1 MSVNDKFGLGYGD
14 YRYGS
19 ILSYENEV
27 LQTMCMNKAS
37 DLEDTSV
44 NDRYANG
51 MHVVPSPM
59 TGNYIPSGPDV
70 EIDYS
75 KFIYGPKQTSVD
87 ESDSK
92 PFEYASCESES
103 SVETTTSMP
112 EPIQSCRILRIPLL
126 HTLSCLVHLEAPP
139 SLDYVTGPEYPP
151 SSEFVPESVYPEF
164 MPVEDDIPPAKEQP
178 LPAAASLATESD
190 PDKDPKDDPEED
202 PEDDPEEDLADY
214 PADGGDEGNDE
225 DDSFDDEED
234 DDIDIEGDEEEDEPQ
249 TPISLP
255 SDTEI
260 AKHMA
265 IPTPPPLPLSLL
277 SLPLPPI
284 PSPPLPLLSPP
295 PTDPTYEEAP
305 LGYREARLRWRA
317 EREEILKADLPLR
330 NRLCTAHT
338 VTYELEESSAAATF
352 RLREPVMDELYS
364 SHPGNCTNHREG
376 GQSEGD

>member
-1 MSVNDKFGLGYGD
+1 
-14 YRYGS
+14 
-19 ILSYENEV
+19 
-27 LQTMCMNKAS
+27 
-37 DLEDTSV
+37 
-44 NDRYANG
+44 
-51 MHVVPSPM
+51 
-59 TGNYIPSGPDV
+59 
-70 EIDYS
+70 
-75 KFIYGPKQTSVD
+75 
-87 ESDSK
+87 
-92 PFEYASCESES
+92 
-103 SVETTTSMP
+103 
-112 EPIQSCRILRIPLL
+112 
-126 HTLSCLVHLEAPP
+126 
-139 SLDYVTGPEYPP
+139 
-151 SSEFVPESVYPEF
+151 
-164 MPVEDDIPPAKEQP
+164 
-178 LPAAASLATESD
+178 
-190 PDKDPKDDPEED
+190 ED

-352 RLREPVMDELYS
+352 RLREPVMDELYRLFRDMRYHAHTARLIEGEARAS
-364 SHPGNCTNHREG
+364 RKAWTQSIDASDAARSELIALCTQVLAQRTEITDLRATESRFQTTVGTQQEEIRELRAAHG
-376 GQSEGD
+376 KLQAKFIRALTALKSCQTQLTATLGHIQILEVAESQHSQRYRWRSVAVPRFGHDYSYTI